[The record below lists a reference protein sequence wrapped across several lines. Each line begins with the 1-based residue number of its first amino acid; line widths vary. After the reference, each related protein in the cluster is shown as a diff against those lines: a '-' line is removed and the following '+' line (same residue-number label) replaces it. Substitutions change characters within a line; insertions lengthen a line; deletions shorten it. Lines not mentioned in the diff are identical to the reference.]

1 MPTSLIHLVRHGE
14 VKNPDGVLYGR
25 LGGFGLTDT
34 GHQMAGAVGEF
45 FQDRPVTA
53 VVSSPLTRA
62 TETAEAIADATGCT
76 VTTDDRVIEGANQ
89 FEGVRVSAQTLVA
102 NVAAWPKLW
111 NPLRPSWGE
120 AYRSVAERMMSALAE
135 TSHRVDSGEVV
146 IVSHQ
151 LPIWIAHRQIAG
163 LPLHHSPRKRR
174 CSLCSVTSF
183 QQVGSSF
190 SEVSYVEPAKVLAE
204 SAVDLVAL

>member
-1 MPTSLIHLVRHGE
+1 
-14 VKNPDGVLYGR
+14 
-25 LGGFGLTDT
+25 
-34 GHQMAGAVGEF
+34 MAAAVGKF
-45 FQDRPVTA
+45 FQDRLVTA
-53 VVSSPLTRA
+53 VISSPLTRA
-62 TETAEAIADATGCT
+62 TETGDAIADATGCT

-89 FEGVRVSAQTLVA
+89 FEGSHVSPQTLLA
-102 NVAAWPKLW
+102 EPAIWPRLW

-120 AYRSVAERMMSALAE
+120 AYRSVAERMVAAMAE
-135 TSHRVDSGEVV
+135 VSDRVDSGEVV

-151 LPIWIAHRQIAG
+151 LPIWIFHRHLAG

-190 SEVSYVEPAKVLAE
+190 SEVSYVEPAKVLVDEAIDLG
-204 SAVDLVAL
+204 AV

>member
-1 MPTSLIHLVRHGE
+1 
-14 VKNPDGVLYGR
+14 
-25 LGGFGLTDT
+25 
-34 GHQMAGAVGEF
+34 MAGAVGKF

-62 TETAEAIADATGCT
+62 TQTADAIADATGCT

-89 FEGVRVSAQTLVA
+89 FEGSRVSPQTLLSDPTI
-102 NVAAWPKLW
+102 WPRLW
-111 NPLRPSWGE
+111 NPFRPSWGE
-120 AYRSVAERMMSALAE
+120 AYRSVAGRMMAAMAE
-135 TSHRVDSGEVV
+135 VCDRVDSGEVV

-151 LPIWIAHRQIAG
+151 LPIWIVHRHLAG
-163 LPLHHSPRKRR
+163 LRLRHSPRKRR

-190 SEVSYVEPAKVLAE
+190 SEVSYVEPARVLAE
-204 SAVDLVAL
+204 SAVDLGAV